1 MKPSTIAVAAL
12 AAALLAA
19 FAAQAQ
25 TSVYR
30 WVDKDGKVHFSD
42 TPPAEDAKDLKQKQ
56 MGGGG
61 ADDSQLPYATQMA
74 MRRNP
79 VTFYSGNACGDLC
92 DSARNLLSSRG
103 IPFSERNAEANP
115 ADGEALRKLVGELR
129 VPVLVIGQN
138 TLKGYEE
145 STWQSALDSAGY
157 PRTRLPGQPSGRTV
171 SPPPAPSAAPP
182 IAAAPAPDAPRR
194 PDAPDGAPD
203 SGNR

>member
-1 MKPSTIAVAAL
+1 MKSSTIALAAL

-19 FAAQAQ
+19 SAAQAQ

-42 TPPAEDAKDLKQKQ
+42 APPAEDAKDVKQKQ

-61 ADDSQLPYATQMA
+61 EESSLPYATQIA
-74 MRRNP
+74 MKRNP
-79 VTFYSGNACGDLC
+79 VTFYSGNACGELC

-103 IPFSERNAEANP
+103 IPFAERNAESNP
-115 ADGEALRKLVGELR
+115 ADAEALKKLTGGELR
-129 VPVLVIGQN
+129 VPVLLIGQN

-157 PRTRLPGQPSGRTV
+157 PRTRLPSQPSGRTV
-171 SPPPAPSAAPP
+171 SPAPE
-182 IAAAPAPDAPRR
+182 
-194 PDAPDGAPD
+194 GAPEP
-203 SGNR
+203 GNK